1 MRLPWVAPG
10 VTSLSKVVR
19 AVDQPHLTRWQ
30 APNVGHVA
38 RQVHTDEELDAIEQQ
53 ARAKGY
59 EVGRWEGLEAG
70 HQTVQESAQ
79 RLDKL
84 YDEAAHPFR
93 QITENVESELVKL
106 AAAIAGEIVRQ
117 ELKTQPELILET
129 VNQACSVLSAS
140 ARDVDVHLHP
150 DDVAIVKDGLKED
163 PPAQHWRIIED
174 RSLARG
180 DCQINSSAEFI
191 DATLQNRI
199 DAIIAGLLS
208 ADLGGEE

>member
-1 MRLPWVAPG
+1 MKLPSVVPE
-10 VTSLSKVVR
+10 VTNLSKVVR
-19 AVDQPHLTRWQ
+19 AADQPQLTRWQ
-30 APNVGHVA
+30 APDVGHPV
-38 RQVHTDEELDAIEQQ
+38 RQSHTDEELEAIEQQ

-70 HQTVQESAQ
+70 HQTVQESAL
-79 RLDKL
+79 RLAQL
-84 YDEAAHPFR
+84 CDEAAHPFR
-93 QITENVESELVKL
+93 QITENVESELAKL
-106 AAAIAGEIVRQ
+106 AGAIAKEIVRQ
-117 ELKTQPELILET
+117 ELNTQPALILET
-129 VNQACSVLSAS
+129 VTQACSVLSAA

-191 DATLQNRI
+191 DATLQTRI
-199 DAIIAGLLS
+199 DAIVAGLLS
-208 ADLGGEE
+208 ADLEGDA

>member
-1 MRLPWVAPG
+1 MAPG

-38 RQVHTDEELDAIEQQ
+38 RQAHTDEELDAIEQQ

-70 HQTVQESAQ
+70 HQAVQDGAQ
-79 RLDKL
+79 RLAQL

-93 QITENVESELVKL
+93 QITESVESELAKL

-117 ELKTQPELILET
+117 ELKIQPALILET
-129 VNQACSVLSAS
+129 VSQACSVLSAS
-140 ARDVDVHLHP
+140 ARDVDVYLHP
-150 DDVAIVKDGLKED
+150 EDVAIVKDGLKND

-174 RSLARG
+174 RSLTRG

-191 DATLQNRI
+191 DATLQTRI
-199 DAIIAGLLS
+199 DAIVAGLLS
-208 ADLGGEE
+208 ADLEGEE

>member
-1 MRLPWVAPG
+1 M
-10 VTSLSKVVR
+10 SKVMR
-19 AVDQPHLTRWQ
+19 AVDQPQSTRWK
-30 APNVGHVA
+30 APDVGYVA
-38 RQVHTDEELDAIEQQ
+38 RETHTDAELEAIEQQ

-79 RLDKL
+79 RLAKL

-93 QITENVESELVKL
+93 QISENVEAELAKL
-106 AAAIAGEIVRQ
+106 AAAIAREIVRQ
-117 ELKTQPELILET
+117 ELKTQPALILET
-129 VNQACSVLSAS
+129 VSQACAVLSAA

-191 DATLQNRI
+191 DATLQTRI
-199 DAIIAGLLS
+199 DAIVAALLA
-208 ADLGGEE
+208 ADLEGEE

>member
-1 MRLPWVAPG
+1 

-19 AVDQPHLTRWQ
+19 AGEQPQLARWQ
-30 APNVGHVA
+30 APDVGYVA
-38 RQVHTDEELDAIEQQ
+38 REAHSDEELEAIEKQ

-70 HQTVQESAQ
+70 HQAVQEGAQ
-79 RLDKL
+79 RLAQL

-93 QITENVESELVKL
+93 QITENVESELAKL
-106 AAAIAGEIVRQ
+106 AGAIAKEIVRQ
-117 ELKTQPELILET
+117 ELTTQPELILET
-129 VNQACSVLSAS
+129 VNQACSVLSAA
-140 ARDVDVHLHP
+140 ARDVDIHLHP

-163 PPAQHWRIIED
+163 PPAQHWRILED

-191 DATLQNRI
+191 DATLQTRI
-199 DAIIAGLLS
+199 DAIVAGLLS
-208 ADLGGEE
+208 ADLGAEE

>member
-1 MRLPWVAPG
+1 M
-10 VTSLSKVVR
+10 SKVVR
-19 AVDQPHLTRWQ
+19 AIDQPDLTRWQ

-59 EVGRWEGLEAG
+59 EVGRWEGLDAG
-70 HQTVQESAQ
+70 HQTLQEGAQ
-79 RLDKL
+79 RLAQL

-93 QITENVESELVKL
+93 QITENVETELAKL
-106 AAAIAGEIVRQ
+106 AAAIAKEIVRQ

-129 VNQACSVLSAS
+129 VSQACSVLSAS

-150 DDVAIVKDGLKED
+150 DDVAIVKDGLKDD

-191 DATLQNRI
+191 DATLQTRI
-199 DAIIAGLLS
+199 DAIVAGLLS
-208 ADLGGEE
+208 ADLEGEE

>member
-1 MRLPWVAPG
+1 MAPG
-10 VTSLSKVVR
+10 VMSLSKVVR

-38 RQVHTDEELDAIEQQ
+38 RQAHTDEELDAIEQQ

-70 HQTVQESAQ
+70 HQAVQDGAQ
-79 RLDKL
+79 RLAQL

-93 QITENVESELVKL
+93 QITESVESELAKL
-106 AAAIAGEIVRQ
+106 AAAIAREIVRQ

-129 VNQACSVLSAS
+129 VSQACSVLSAS

-191 DATLQNRI
+191 DATLQSRI
-199 DAIIAGLLS
+199 DGIVAGLLS
-208 ADLGGEE
+208 ADLGGDE